1 MVRRA
6 ASCTLVRTKSV
17 TVRPC
22 RAAARSMSVFCSAV
36 TRASRRCERV
46 RPRAGFEA
54 NFGIFYLRP
63 GVYGQCPATSR
74 STLYYLSSADLVPT
88 MGVWIL
94 RELCTDPPIL
104 AVDGPSARG
113 PAAFAQ
119 PLDRPAL
126 PTPTQLRRQPLRLNL
141 QVCCSTLRQI
151 ARNRQFSPSA
161 DRQPTP
167 TPLFPSGVR
176 C

>member
-54 NFGIFYLRP
+54 TFGMVCLRLECTANARP
-63 GVYGQCPATSR
+63 LQDQ
-74 STLYYLSSADLVPT
+74 LYLSNADLLPT

-94 RELCTDPPIL
+94 REHCTDPPIL
-104 AVDGPSARG
+104 AVDGP
-113 PAAFAQ
+113 P
-119 PLDRPAL
+119 PEVRP
-126 PTPTQLRRQPLRLNL
+126 
-141 QVCCSTLRQI
+141 
-151 ARNRQFSPSA
+151 
-161 DRQPTP
+161 
-167 TPLFPSGVR
+167 
-176 C
+176 